1 MLTYEE
7 TVERVAQAGQPGGC
21 SQGKN
26 FGSWSSRH
34 GSEKVA
40 NSGNMLRVRQ
50 AGLADKLHVVK
61 HLPTMWE
68 TQFQSLGGKIPWRR
82 KWHPIPVFLPGKSHG
97 QRSLVC
103 YTVHGVARVRC
114 NLVTPSSLMGPLCI
128 FFWCME
134 KFGSCP
140 FIKELSI
147 ICLFFHS
154 FTHSFLLEIFMV
166 STLMPGTLLGAR
178 IPRHTQGPHLCLLS
192 AEELTRKLPILLHRW
207 TDLTKSSPF
216 PHF

>member
-97 QRSLVC
+97 WRSLVGYSPWGC
-103 YTVHGVARVRC
+103 
-114 NLVTPSSLMGPLCI
+114 
-128 FFWCME
+128 
-134 KFGSCP
+134 
-140 FIKELSI
+140 KESDTTERLHFVKERKKKSRTFKVFCLSNQK
-147 ICLFFHS
+147 
-154 FTHSFLLEIFMV
+154 E
-166 STLMPGTLLGAR
+166 
-178 IPRHTQGPHLCLLS
+178 
-192 AEELTRKLPILLHRW
+192 
-207 TDLTKSSPF
+207 
-216 PHF
+216 

>member
-1 MLTYEE
+1 MTCPSWVAPHGMAHSFIESDKAVVHVIRLVRFLWFWFSVCLPSDGWWWRKRPWCWQRLKVGGEGDDRGWDGWMPSLTQWAW
-7 TVERVAQAGQPGGC
+7 VWV
-21 SQGKN
+21 N
-26 FGSWSSRH
+26 FGSWWWTGRLGVLQS
-34 GSEKVA
+34 
-40 NSGNMLRVRQ
+40 M
-50 AGLADKLHVVK
+50 GL
-61 HLPTMWE
+61 
-68 TQFQSLGGKIPWRR
+68 Q
-82 KWHPIPVFLPGKSHG
+82 
-97 QRSLVC
+97 
-103 YTVHGVARVRC
+103 RVRC

-134 KFGSCP
+134 KFGSGP